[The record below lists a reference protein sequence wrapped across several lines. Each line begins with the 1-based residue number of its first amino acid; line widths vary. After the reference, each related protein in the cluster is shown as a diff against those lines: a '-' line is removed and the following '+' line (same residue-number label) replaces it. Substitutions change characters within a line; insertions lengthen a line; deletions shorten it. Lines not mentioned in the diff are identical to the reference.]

1 MTHDVFVLSDVGCV
15 RGHNEDDAAVLP
27 EHQVYAV
34 ADGMG
39 GHSSGE
45 IASQLS
51 VRAFSSVY
59 IDNERAKQVK
69 KEWKREREERGSDC
83 VPTLAEY
90 HLRYAVTHANETIF
104 SHAARKPALGDMG
117 TTLVA
122 LAFSGSRVYVAFVGD
137 SRAYRYR
144 DGKIE
149 QLTEDH
155 SLLND
160 YKKIQKLT
168 PEEEENFPHKNI
180 IVRALGM
187 KDSVEVDVVTAT
199 PQEGDILVLCSDGLN
214 GEISDDEILSRVLEF
229 EEDLDGGVE
238 SLIEGACENGGKDN
252 VTVVLVKYV
261 SD

>member
-15 RGHNEDDAAVLP
+15 RGHNEDDAAVAASGP
-27 EHQVYAV
+27 AV

-59 IDNERAKQVK
+59 ITMSAPSRSRRR
-69 KEWKREREERGSDC
+69 KREREERG
-83 VPTLAEY
+83 VPTLAEH
-90 HLRYAVTHANETIF
+90 HLRYAVTRQRDHLQPRRPQ
-104 SHAARKPALGDMG
+104 AALYLR

-122 LAFSGSRVYVAFVGD
+122 LAFLIRVYVAFVGD

-155 SLLND
+155 PG
-160 YKKIQKLT
+160 Q
-168 PEEEENFPHKNI
+168 
-180 IVRALGM
+180 
-187 KDSVEVDVVTAT
+187 
-199 PQEGDILVLCSDGLN
+199 
-214 GEISDDEILSRVLEF
+214 
-229 EEDLDGGVE
+229 
-238 SLIEGACENGGKDN
+238 
-252 VTVVLVKYV
+252 
-261 SD
+261 

>member
-69 KEWKREREERGSDC
+69 KEWKREREERGADC

-155 SLLND
+155 SLAND
-160 YKKIQKLT
+160 LIRAKALRPEDLDAFPYK
-168 PEEEENFPHKNI
+168 NV
-180 IVRALGM
+180 IVRALGLQAQVQV
-187 KDSVEVDVVTAT
+187 DSFYRSAR
-199 PQEGDILVLCSDGLN
+199 PGDRYLLCSDGLSDLVKN
-214 GEISDDEILSRVLEF
+214 GRIGEILGAHPGPEAAAEALT
-229 EEDLDGGVE
+229 EEAMDAGG
-238 SLIEGACENGGKDN
+238 NDN
-252 VTVVLVKYV
+252 ITVLVV
-261 SD
+261 DLTD